1 MKPFGFLIK
10 ILFSTFPCLEK
21 SSLCCHISLAAKIF
35 HSQRAKSDFNI
46 SLRLQRPKLF
56 CCIAS
61 HGVIADAKLE
71 SVGLSTL
78 LYALLLSSLYISRTL
93 TASPQKPAA
102 GQCLGK
108 MCQQDTVSRVGHIN
122 GRRRACED
130 LPATAGRISM
140 WLLCQ
145 RCWSRGASAV
155 PQSGSTANQIDNT
168 NKQMFCQSQPF

>member
-1 MKPFGFLIK
+1 MAFGSKSGFPHFLVW
-10 ILFSTFPCLEK
+10 K
-21 SSLCCHISLAAKIF
+21 SHLSVVMSLWLQKYFIPSGRNLISISLSGSNGRSF
-35 HSQRAKSDFNI
+35 
-46 SLRLQRPKLF
+46 F

-155 PQSGSTANQIDNT
+155 PQSSSTANQIDNT
-168 NKQMFCQSQPF
+168 NKQMFWQSQPF